1 MDNFLYGLEAV
12 LSNSWRSML
21 QLTQYQLFWGFAIGF
36 FMSTM
41 VHAFLATD
49 SPKQAATM
57 VFQKKEN
64 SYQTI
69 HQKEVPVE
77 ETAHFDTHSR
87 QVDQMR
93 SHAAVSCLL
102 IINAL
107 FFTFLQW

>member
-1 MDNFLYGLEAV
+1 MYGLEAV

-36 FMSTM
+36 LMSTM
-41 VHAFLATD
+41 VHAFLATE
-49 SPKQAATM
+49 SPAHTASM

-64 SYQTI
+64 SYQKI
-69 HQKEVPVE
+69 HKTNVDEGQPG
-77 ETAHFDTHSR
+77 HYDTHSQ

-93 SHAAVSCLL
+93 SHVAVSCLL
-102 IINAL
+102 IVNAL